1 MKLLLAKKHANRQ
14 QQNELNLLQ
23 IRKNLSRLEAA
34 VAKLQESQKRQKAAV
49 AKLQEAHKRLE
60 ADNAALK
67 AQLAALG
74 SRISAR
80 EGSKEL
86 LEACE
91 LMTRFEWVVCNEL
104 DPEAFSLVNISL
116 QDSYVKWTT
125 AFGMSKHHLMA
136 FQTILDA
143 TVGGVRHP
151 DPEPKNTVAIKRTL
165 CALCPT
171 VPQPTVSDLVDLAFA
186 KIQKKICVR
195 KT

>member
-1 MKLLLAKKHANRQ
+1 MSFGSKKPSRDWKQPSPSSRIHKRDRK
-14 QQNELNLLQ
+14 Q
-23 IRKNLSRLEAA
+23 ITQRSRLSSLRLEAA
-34 VAKLQESQKRQKAAV
+34 FLR
-49 AKLQEAHKRLE
+49 
-60 ADNAALK
+60 
-67 AQLAALG
+67 
-74 SRISAR
+74 R

-104 DPEAFSLVNISL
+104 DPEAFSLVNIPL

-143 TVGGVRHP
+143 TVGRVCHP
-151 DPEPKNTVAIKRTL
+151 DPEPKNADAIKRTL
-165 CALCPT
+165 CGLCPS

-186 KIQKKICVR
+186 KIQKKNMRAQNVKMKSRASSSNEPRRHRVGGTPQTIFVGH
-195 KT
+195 